1 MDDLI
6 EQLSRELIENQKL
19 RDRLRAAECSK
30 RSQARIPVVEAGE
43 TKEDWYATNDS
54 YSQLRDFK

>member
-1 MDDLI
+1 MDEFI
-6 EQLSRELIENQKL
+6 EKLSSELIENQKL

-30 RSQARIPVVEAGE
+30 RLQARIPVVEAGE